1 MLKRNTIFLL
11 LIFSLLISAFTFKHN
26 IIDELAHSQK
36 TPLNN
41 SIYCYKKGYQGKKIL
56 LIGSMHGNE
65 KAGIP
70 ISIKIMNA
78 VFEEASAVNTLI
90 CIPSLNPDGNIL
102 NKRGNSNNIDINRN
116 FPATNWILKDSALID
131 NDKKIYW
138 GGQKPASEEETK
150 FILKLDSLYHF
161 NAVIVLHQFM
171 NCVEYDGPAF
181 QLAAYL
187 SYRTG
192 QELKEDIGYST
203 AGSLGSYFGLDKQVE
218 VITIEIPKN
227 PSDTLQENIANAI
240 TDIVVKGY

>member
-1 MLKRNTIFLL
+1 MPKRNTILFLL
-11 LIFSLLISAFTFKHN
+11 SSLLMSAFTFKNN
-26 IIDELAHSQK
+26 IIDELVYFKK

-41 SIYCYKKGYQGKKIL
+41 SIYCYKKGNKGKNIL

-78 VFEEASAVNTLI
+78 VFAQSSAVNTLI

-102 NKRGNSNNIDINRN
+102 NKRGNSNNVDINRN
-116 FPATNWILKDSALID
+116 FPAMNWVYKDSSLVE

-138 GGQKPASEEETK
+138 GGKKPASEEETK
-150 FILKLDSLYHF
+150 FILELDSIFHF
-161 NAVIVLHQFM
+161 NAIIVLHQFM

-181 QLAAYL
+181 QLATYL

-192 QELKEDIGYST
+192 QELKEDIGYT
-203 AGSLGSYFGLDKQVE
+203 TEGSLGSYFGVDKQIE
-218 VITIEIPKN
+218 VITIEIPKD
-227 PSDTLQENIANAI
+227 PSDTLQENITNAI